1 MILSYFKL
9 QSLCTL
15 SITKFCQN
23 FILIFPKWKIP
34 ISIALDLQ
42 QALITTKLNVE
53 LKELKPLLDQGFIP
67 RDQGFI
73 TKALLDQ
80 GTKGLYQA
88 FIGPRVQQ
96 ITIGV
101 RFSVL

>member
-1 MILSYFKL
+1 MILSNLKL

-23 FILIFPKWKIP
+23 FILILPKWRIS

-53 LKELKPLLDQGFIP
+53 LGKRPLAFSGLRVWREIPSDVKSFSPGGFK
-67 RDQGFI
+67 
-73 TKALLDQ
+73 TKY
-80 GTKGLYQA
+80 T
-88 FIGPRVQQ
+88 
-96 ITIGV
+96 
-101 RFSVL
+101 SS